1 MSPGLRSALLGGLL
15 LCLPVLVVALIL
27 QQMAG
32 IAVQRTAT
40 LFLVNLIAVLG
51 LGLFSGNSGIL
62 SFGHVAFIGLGA
74 YISGLLTLPL
84 DTKASTLPHL
94 PAFLA

>member
-15 LCLPVLVVALIL
+15 LCLPVLALGLIVGEG
-27 QQMAG
+27 AG
-32 IAVQRTAT
+32 IAMQRTLT

-62 SFGHVAFIGLGA
+62 SFGHVSFIGLG
-74 YISGLLTLPL
+74 
-84 DTKASTLPHL
+84 
-94 PAFLA
+94 